1 MMDNEKRENLAN
13 ARRKLKKFR
22 DQYQPNNTET
32 NSNDVH
38 SIDGTSIDST
48 INYNIMSPTV
58 TDFVN
63 DQQTIP
69 DGIHQNLLKSSVIE
83 LEEQNRHYGS
93 LIENQN
99 QQRSHLE
106 GQRQLSGTSSMSGR
120 SNQTSVDVEEKLRR
134 DIKHLQEQLEIHVQT
149 IGILVAEKT
158 DISAKLTQSFK
169 QLERKQSEMDELH
182 GRLKAS
188 RERVQELEKQIQ
200 YSTSNVQ
207 KREMAAKESDKEND
221 RLKIEN
227 IRQSQLVEDL
237 KQNINELNE
246 KIHHRQVIVDQ
257 LNNELE
263 KLKTQSHSINATP
276 MPEQEINQLQQT
288 IELKNNQIEELLSS
302 INRIRSDSEQY
313 QQYNTNMQNHI
324 QQLNEQINHLIQT
337 NNILQNEHD
346 IMKKTYEM
354 KLSDR
359 SLILDHDNLQQE
371 NDLFRNAIDQWS
383 NRYEELKSKFE
394 QMTKLLAE
402 KDELIVE
409 LKTNM
414 NNSNDLLEKNQLI
427 ELEERFINMSNE
439 NINLKT
445 QIGTIE
451 YLNKQLNER
460 LEQIQS
466 KSNHEQESQTQ
477 DQQLN
482 LSLTLNSKDNNQSQ
496 QQLLECLNESKGE
509 NADLKNRIQHLE
521 HVILQLQ
528 SETETIGDYIYLYQ
542 QQREQLQKRYQEKD
556 IHITQLTQD
565 RFNLQ
570 KKLSELEILLV
581 QILNIPI
588 TSIIQSHEFNT
599 EIPTRQNDIN
609 SSTQSEFSTNNHQQL
624 ETIDNASSSTINQ
637 TMPLNSNKTTNSTLL
652 REISDETKARI
663 LALIKELGQNNI
675 PSRQNDNLSTI
686 KLAFVDTNLYT
697 CSTCSGPVQLV

>member
-38 SIDGTSIDST
+38 SINGTSIDST

-69 DGIHQNLLKSSVIE
+69 DGIHQNLLKSPVIE
-83 LEEQNRHYGS
+83 LEEQNRQYGS

-263 KLKTQSHSINATP
+263 QLKTQSQSTNATP
-276 MPEQEINQLQQT
+276 MTEQEINQLQQT

-324 QQLNEQINHLIQT
+324 QERNEQINQLIQT

-359 SLILDHDNLQQE
+359 SLILDHDNLQQK

-394 QMTKLLAE
+394 QMTKLLTE

-409 LKTNM
+409 LKTNI

-445 QIGTIE
+445 QIETIE

-466 KSNHEQESQTQ
+466 KSNHEQESQTE
-477 DQQLN
+477 DQQSN
-482 LSLTLNSKDNNQSQ
+482 LSLSFDANDNNQSQ
-496 QQLLECLNESKGE
+496 QQLFECLNESKCE
-509 NADLKNRIQHLE
+509 NADLKDRIQHLE

-556 IHITQLTQD
+556 MHITQLTQD

-588 TSIIQSHEFNT
+588 TNIIQSYEFNT
-599 EIPTRQNDIN
+599 EIPTRQDDIN
-609 SSTQSEFSTNNHQQL
+609 SSTQSELSTNNHRKL
-624 ETIDNASSSTINQ
+624 YEVSIY
-637 TMPLNSNKTTNSTLL
+637 
-652 REISDETKARI
+652 
-663 LALIKELGQNNI
+663 NI
-675 PSRQNDNLSTI
+675 GR
-686 KLAFVDTNLYT
+686 
-697 CSTCSGPVQLV
+697 